1 MDNKNIGM
9 DLYEALKSGLSAD
22 ELENQFL
29 TDLAAAK
36 ARYKK
41 EEDEKKKAEK
51 EAAEKRK
58 AEEIALTRS
67 IAADS
72 LADYFEAIF
81 GTENC
86 KGVTAETIEQDLK
99 DLEAYWKKTINWSES
114 LLNSGFL
121 LTNFDKYWDELN
133 KILKT
138 DLPKEKAKTKEEKP
152 KNKITFDTK
161 LKTDD
166 DIIKEFLESLK

>member
-51 EAAEKRK
+51 ETEEKRK
-58 AEEIALTRS
+58 VEEIALTRS

-72 LADYFEAIF
+72 LAEYFEAVF
-81 GTENC
+81 GKENC
-86 KGVTAETIEQDLK
+86 KSLTAETIEQDLK
-99 DLEAYWKKTINWSES
+99 DLETNWKNIINWSKNPFNNE
-114 LLNSGFL
+114 FI
-121 LTNFDKYWDELN
+121 TNFDNYWDELN

-161 LKTDD
+161 FKTDD

>member
-1 MDNKNIGM
+1 MDNKNTSM

-22 ELENQFL
+22 ELQNQFL
-29 TDLAAAK
+29 SDLAAAK

-41 EEDEKKKAEK
+41 EEDEKKKVEK

-72 LADYFEAIF
+72 LAEYFEAVF
-81 GTENC
+81 GAENC
-86 KGVTAETIEQDLK
+86 KSLTAETIEQDLK
-99 DLEAYWKKTINWSES
+99 DLEANWEKIINWSKNPFNNE
-114 LLNSGFL
+114 FI
-121 LTNFDKYWDELN
+121 TNFDKYWDELN

-138 DLPKEKAKTKEEKP
+138 DLPKEKIKTKEEKP

-161 LKTDD
+161 FKTDD

>member
-72 LADYFEAIF
+72 LADYFVAVF
-81 GTENC
+81 GAENC
-86 KGVTAETIEQDLK
+86 KGITIKTIEQDLK
-99 DLEAYWKKTINWSES
+99 DLETNWKKTINWSES
-114 LLNSGFL
+114 LINGGF
-121 LTNFDKYWDELN
+121 LTNFDNYWDEFN

-161 LKTDD
+161 FKTDD

>member
-41 EEDEKKKAEK
+41 EEDEKKKTEK
-51 EAAEKRK
+51 EAEEKRK

-72 LADYFEAIF
+72 LAEYFEAVF
-81 GTENC
+81 GAENC

-99 DLEAYWKKTINWSES
+99 DLETNWKKIIDWAKNF
-114 LLNSGFL
+114 NSGFL
-121 LTNFDKYWDELN
+121 TNFDNYWDELN

-161 LKTDD
+161 LKTDN